1 MFKTAMEEIT
11 KANKKKG
18 GKAKAKEAAPAPKI
32 TEKKIKKERVVAVK
46 EKLNRAE
53 RRKVIKKAS
62 RKENR
67 AKLMAGKKVAE
78 EPMHD

>member
-1 MFKTAMEEIT
+1 MFKSAMEEIA

-18 GKAKAKEAAPAPKI
+18 GKGKAAKEAAPAPKI
-32 TEKKIKKERVVAVK
+32 TEKKIKKERVAVVK

-53 RRKVIKKAS
+53 RRKVIRKAS

-67 AKLMAGKKVAE
+67 AKLLAGKKT
-78 EPMHD
+78 